1 MASQE
6 SFLRS
11 PTIGLRIGGRSRMI
25 PQIHFLI
32 LSAALFS
39 IGIFGILTRRNAI
52 GILMSIELIL
62 NAANI
67 NLIMFGRF
75 LRSPDGL
82 GQIFALFVIAIA
94 AASAVVGLG
103 LVISI
108 YRNAKTI
115 LVNKMD
121 LMKW

>member
-1 MASQE
+1 
-6 SFLRS
+6 
-11 PTIGLRIGGRSRMI
+11 MI
-25 PQIHFLI
+25 PQSHFLI
-32 LSAALFS
+32 LSAMLFS

-52 GILMSIELIL
+52 GLLMSIELIL

-67 NLIMFGRF
+67 NLIMFNRF
-75 LRSPDGL
+75 LGSSDGL

-108 YRNAKTI
+108 YKNVKTV
-115 LVNKMD
+115 LVNKLDM
-121 LMKW
+121 MRW

>member
-1 MASQE
+1 
-6 SFLRS
+6 
-11 PTIGLRIGGRSRMI
+11 MI
-25 PQIHFLI
+25 PQSHYLI

-39 IGIFGILTRRNAI
+39 IGVFGILTRKNAI

-67 NLIMFGRF
+67 NLITFNRF
-75 LRSPDGL
+75 SGKPADGL

-103 LVISI
+103 LVIAI
-108 YRNAKTI
+108 YRNRKTI

>member
-1 MASQE
+1 
-6 SFLRS
+6 
-11 PTIGLRIGGRSRMI
+11 MI
-25 PQIHFLI
+25 PQSHFLI

-52 GILMSIELIL
+52 GLLMSIELIL

-67 NLIMFGRF
+67 NLIMFNRF
-75 LRSPDGL
+75 LGNPDGL

-108 YRNAKTI
+108 YKNAKTI

>member
-1 MASQE
+1 
-6 SFLRS
+6 
-11 PTIGLRIGGRSRMI
+11 MI
-25 PQIHFLI
+25 PQSHFLI
-32 LSAALFS
+32 LSAALFA
-39 IGIFGILTRRNAI
+39 IGMFGILTRRNAI

-67 NLIMFGRF
+67 NLITFNKFIG
-75 LRSPDGL
+75 SPDGE
-82 GQIFALFVIAIA
+82 GRIFALFVIAIA

-115 LVNKMD
+115 LVNKIN

>member
-1 MASQE
+1 
-6 SFLRS
+6 
-11 PTIGLRIGGRSRMI
+11 MI
-25 PQIHFLI
+25 PQSHFLA

-52 GILMSIELIL
+52 GLLMSIELIL

-67 NLIMFGRF
+67 NLIMFNKF
-75 LRSPDGL
+75 LGSQDGL

-103 LVISI
+103 LVIAI

>member
-1 MASQE
+1 
-6 SFLRS
+6 
-11 PTIGLRIGGRSRMI
+11 MI
-25 PQIHFLI
+25 PQSHFLI
-32 LSAALFS
+32 LSALLFS
-39 IGIFGILTRRNAI
+39 IGVFGILTRKNAI

-67 NLIMFGRF
+67 NLITFGKF
-75 LRSPDGL
+75 LGSPDGL

-115 LVNKMD
+115 LVNKLN

>member
-1 MASQE
+1 M
-6 SFLRS
+6 
-11 PTIGLRIGGRSRMI
+11 
-25 PQIHFLI
+25 I

-39 IGIFGILTRRNAI
+39 IGIFGVLTRRNAI
-52 GILMSIELIL
+52 GLLMSIELLL

-67 NLIMFGRF
+67 NLIMFNRF
-75 LRSPDGL
+75 LGSSDGL

-108 YRNAKTI
+108 YKNVKTV
-115 LVNKMD
+115 LVNKLDM
-121 LMKW
+121 MKW